1 MKRQG
6 GRHFASRLWECR
18 QGFNPALAFILSCL
32 LAVSGCGSG
41 GEEGGDKAASPAPA
55 VATCAGEIFIQAPVE
70 AVDSSLKT
78 LTVLGLTVH
87 IEVQTH
93 FNHFELADLA
103 AGNQMDLRGFVDD
116 DGDLVASC
124 LELETP
130 RDEVELRGPVDPA
143 GIPSSRLY
151 ILGIEIRIGAGTLFE
166 GGELTQE
173 EFFARL
179 QPGDVLAV
187 KRKLGSIHA
196 EAVEFDDTANGHSD
210 RAVGGSDFSD
220 YDDDDDDFDP
230 LFVALDDDDDG
241 VSDTD
246 DDGPTD
252 LDDDDGR
259 STDDDDDVDGRSTD
273 VDDDDLSGGSRDDDQ
288 GDDDD

>member
-18 QGFNPALAFILSCL
+18 QGFNPASAFILSCL
-32 LAVSGCGSG
+32 LTASGCGSG
-41 GEEGGDKAASPAPA
+41 GEEGGDRAASPATA
-55 VATCAGEIFIQAPVE
+55 VSACAGEIFIQAPVE
-70 AVDSSLKT
+70 AVNNSLKT
-78 LTVLGLTVH
+78 LTVLGLTFH

-103 AGNQMDLRGFVDD
+103 AGDQIDLRGFVND

-151 ILGIEIRIGAGTLFE
+151 ILGIEIHIGAGTLFE
-166 GGELTQE
+166 GGEFTPE

-196 EAVEFDDTANGHSD
+196 EAVEFDDTANGPPD
-210 RAVGGSDFSD
+210 DAVGGSGFSD

-230 LFVALDDDDDG
+230 LFLDLDDDDG
-241 VSDTD
+241 VNDTD
-246 DDGPTD
+246 DDGPVN
-252 LDDDDGR
+252 LYDDDGR
-259 STDDDDDVDGRSTD
+259 STDDDDNH
-273 VDDDDLSGGSRDDDQ
+273 DDDDLSDGSRDDEQ